1 MRIKKIFKRIIHS
14 INSRISHRLAIIFS
28 VLMIGLSLIIS
39 IVMFQYLNSLMLK
52 QNIARSQQSLKQCEL
67 QIENLSHEIDILGK
81 NIITDEAIIKYCI
94 SDEEYDLTY
103 DAIKAIN
110 RYTNSLDVIHSSVII
125 TKNRALWNLYPL
137 DDTYNQL
144 INDDWY
150 LNGTNGFSDVYNIKF
165 GNHILSLISYRLNII
180 ETNNP
185 NNILG
190 TLLINID
197 VQSLD
202 NWLTQISDESQDI
215 ALYMN
220 DKLLIG
226 SDIMPNTIQNQI
238 EDKIKYQSGYLLST
252 SIGDGRL
259 KVASYVSNDYLF
271 SNFNK
276 ILSLFILTS
285 IGVSIIF
292 IYICVVI
299 IKKAMKPIDDLT
311 SAINEFASGNLK
323 TQVEIKTED
332 EFAILGKNFN
342 SMVLSINNLLEETI
356 EDEKIKKK
364 LKFDMMISK
373 IHPHFIYNTLNS
385 VIILARKQGNNDVVE
400 MVKSLILILQ
410 DGMSIHKDLLY
421 DTIANEIEIIKAY
434 VTIQN
439 YRYKDKI
446 NLDIEIAESLV
457 EYKIA
462 KNILEPIVENAIF
475 HGIVPKSGKGNILL
489 SINKV
494 DDKLIINV
502 ADDGVGINETIA
514 NDIERGASYL
524 SSKNDNSVHSIALV
538 NVCERLEFLYG
549 KKSHIS
555 VKGIKEKGTTFII
568 EVPII

>member
-1 MRIKKIFKRIIHS
+1 
-14 INSRISHRLAIIFS
+14 
-28 VLMIGLSLIIS
+28 
-39 IVMFQYLNSLMLK
+39 
-52 QNIARSQQSLKQCEL
+52 
-67 QIENLSHEIDILGK
+67 
-81 NIITDEAIIKYCI
+81 
-94 SDEEYDLTY
+94 
-103 DAIKAIN
+103 
-110 RYTNSLDVIHSSVII
+110 
-125 TKNRALWNLYPL
+125 
-137 DDTYNQL
+137 
-144 INDDWY
+144 
-150 LNGTNGFSDVYNIKF
+150 
-165 GNHILSLISYRLNII
+165 
-180 ETNNP
+180 
-185 NNILG
+185 
-190 TLLINID
+190 
-197 VQSLD
+197 
-202 NWLTQISDESQDI
+202 
-215 ALYMN
+215 MN

-446 NLDIEIAESLV
+446 NLDIEIAESLL

-502 ADDGVGINETIA
+502 VDDGVGINETIA

-555 VKGIKEKGTTFII
+555 VKGIKENGTTFII